1 MVWTILQ
8 LLITINEPFKQII
21 NKMNLHDLIKLKYV
35 LAAAFYSM
43 FGIIILLLSFIIIE
57 KITPEDSWQEII
69 KNKNIALAIVL
80 AAFILAIGNII
91 ASAIH
96 E

>member
-1 MVWTILQ
+1 MHLT
-8 LLITINEPFKQII
+8 
-21 NKMNLHDLIKLKYV
+21 DLIKLKYV

-43 FGIIILLLSFIIIE
+43 FGIIILLISFFIIE
-57 KITPEDSWQEII
+57 KLTPENSWEEII